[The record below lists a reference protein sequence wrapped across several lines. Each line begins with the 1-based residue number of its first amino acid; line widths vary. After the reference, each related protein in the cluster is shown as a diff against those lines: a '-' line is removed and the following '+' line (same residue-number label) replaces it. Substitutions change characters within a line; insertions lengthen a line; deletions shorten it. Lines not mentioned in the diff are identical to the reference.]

1 MRSRAG
7 APWAPLLLLFI
18 IGLSPAGRAA
28 SNGNADSLLGPDAA
42 MVYLDMPEQFHSY
55 VKTEIPYVNYVR
67 DRLLAE
73 VHVLLTSDGTGGGGT
88 AYTITLIGQ
97 KKYTGINDTLA
108 FAMEASETE
117 DAARNTLVE
126 LLKRGLMRYVEKTP
140 AADCISIT
148 YTAQTAAAKA
158 KDRWDYWV
166 FCLSSNGYI
175 NAERSWGNSWISS
188 SLSADRVTP
197 ELKTGLSVGTNYNE
211 SNFDVGSGSDAQTVT
226 SITHSE
232 WFSGFAAWSLGEHWS
247 IGGSADLYA
256 STYENIDILAS
267 LGPAIEFNVFPYS
280 ECTRRQL
287 RIVYWL
293 YYRHFRY
300 AEETIYDRW
309 SEDRAREELS
319 ATYEVKER
327 WGTISAKLFGSH
339 YFHDFEKNRLGLSGD
354 LSLRIFKGL
363 SLTLTGNAYMIH
375 DRISLAKA
383 GASENEVLLRRK
395 QLDTQY
401 SYYAYFGFKYS
412 FGSIYS
418 NVINPRFGL

>member
-1 MRSRAG
+1 
-7 APWAPLLLLFI
+7 
-18 IGLSPAGRAA
+18 
-28 SNGNADSLLGPDAA
+28 
-42 MVYLDMPEQFHSY
+42 MPEQFHSF
-55 VKTEIPYVNYVR
+55 VKTEIPYVSYVR

-73 VHVLLTSDGTGGGGT
+73 VHVLLTSDRTGSGGT
-88 AYTITLIGQ
+88 AYTVTLMGQ
-97 KKYTGINDTLA
+97 KKYAGINDTLA
-108 FAMEASETE
+108 FAMETSETE
-117 DAARNTLVE
+117 DATRNALVG

-140 AADCISIT
+140 AADCLSIT

-158 KDRWDYWV
+158 RDRWDYWV
-166 FCLSSNGYI
+166 FSLSSNGYI
-175 NAERSWGNSWISS
+175 NAERSWNSSWINS

-197 ELKTGLSVGTNYNE
+197 ELKIGLSVGTNYNE
-211 SNFDVGSGSDAQTVT
+211 SNFDVGSGADAQTIT

-247 IGGSADLYA
+247 LGGSADLYA

-267 LGPAIEFNVFPYS
+267 LGPAIEYDIFPYS

-293 YYRHFRY
+293 YYRHLRY

-339 YFHDFEKNRLGLSGD
+339 YFHDLEKNRLGLSCD

-375 DRISLAKA
+375 DRISLPKA
-383 GASENEVLLRRK
+383 GASQEEVLLRRK

-418 NVINPRFGL
+418 NVVNPRFGL